1 MLDLADA
8 GLKVSQFVT
17 RKIDRLVNGWQV
29 LDEGVP
35 SVLSDLPGT
44 GDKDALWFVLG
55 QGRKEMRYECL
66 DHMPH
71 LLVAGTTGSGKSVFL
86 NVLLASLVVRH
97 GPDSLRIGLVD
108 PKMVEFAMYR
118 SLPHLLGG
126 TIPDDIEGASVLMAG
141 AVEQMQKR
149 LELFVRMGVKDLASY
164 NKIAKEK
171 LPRWVLV
178 VDEFA
183 DLIMAS
189 KKDKEAKGF
198 GESFERDIVRVAQKA
213 RATGIHLVLST
224 QKPIVKVVDTLLK
237 GNIPS
242 RVAFKVANRMDSKVI
257 LDEDGAE
264 RLMGKGDMLFKS
276 VMDPDLEHL
285 QGVYLN
291 DGDIRRV
298 VAGRV

>member
-1 MLDLADA
+1 
-8 GLKVSQFVT
+8 
-17 RKIDRLVNGWQV
+17 
-29 LDEGVP
+29 
-35 SVLSDLPGT
+35 
-44 GDKDALWFVLG
+44 
-55 QGRKEMRYECL
+55 
-66 DHMPH
+66 
-71 LLVAGTTGSGKSVFL
+71 
-86 NVLLASLVVRH
+86 
-97 GPDSLRIGLVD
+97 
-108 PKMVEFAMYR
+108 MVEFAMYR

-126 TIPDDIEGASVLMAG
+126 VIPDDIEGASVLMAG
-141 AVEQMQKR
+141 AVDQMQKR

-164 NKIAKEK
+164 NKVSKEK

-189 KKDKEAKGF
+189 KKDKVTKGF
-198 GESFERDIVRVAQKA
+198 GESFERDIVRIAQKA

-291 DGDIRRV
+291 DSDLRRV
-298 VAGRV
+298 IAGRV

>member
-1 MLDLADA
+1 MFDLDVAVTNVPGFL
-8 GLKVSQFVT
+8 LRKVQ
-17 RKIDRLVNGWQV
+17 RMVNGWSPV
-29 LDEGVP
+29 VSVP
-35 SVLSDLPGT
+35 SVLEGLPEDST
-44 GDKDALWFVLG
+44 GDALWFVLG
-55 QGRKEMRYECL
+55 QGRKETRFECL
-66 DHMPH
+66 DLMPH

-86 NVLLASLVVRH
+86 NVLLASLLVRH

-126 TIPDDIEGASVLMAG
+126 VIPDDIEGASVLMAG
-141 AVEQMQKR
+141 AVDQMQKR

-164 NKIAKEK
+164 NKVSKEK

-189 KKDKEAKGF
+189 KKDKVTKGF
-198 GESFERDIVRVAQKA
+198 GESFERDIVRIAQKA

-242 RVAFKVANRMDSKVI
+242 RVAFKVANRTDSKVI

-291 DGDIRRV
+291 DSDLRRV
-298 VAGRV
+298 IAGRV